1 MAALKDVQSV
11 ENEPVF
17 VKVSYVQFLMT
28 AGKLILTHHVKN
40 DQDILCLFF
49 YNSVRSSCKVKG
61 LYTEKFRF
69 FKYLDFHYLSV
80 GGIVCFPIESL
91 GLQMKSLE
99 QMSIMNVIS
108 TF

>member
-49 YNSVRSSCKVKG
+49 YNSVGWRCKIKRS
-61 LYTEKFRF
+61 YTEKFKF
-69 FKYLDFHYLSV
+69 LKYSDFHYLS
-80 GGIVCFPIESL
+80 FD
-91 GLQMKSLE
+91 
-99 QMSIMNVIS
+99 
-108 TF
+108 

>member
-1 MAALKDVQSV
+1 MQLV

-49 YNSVRSSCKVKG
+49 YNSAQLRCKVKG
-61 LYTEKFRF
+61 SYTK
-69 FKYLDFHYLSV
+69 KA
-80 GGIVCFPIESL
+80 
-91 GLQMKSLE
+91 Q
-99 QMSIMNVIS
+99 IS
-108 TF
+108 

>member
-1 MAALKDVQSV
+1 MMSYFQGTSSVYNALLKQRVYRVLFIEPNLAALKDMQLV

-49 YNSVRSSCKVKG
+49 YNSVGWRCKIKRS
-61 LYTEKFRF
+61 YTEKFKF
-69 FKYLDFHYLSV
+69 LKYSDFHYLS
-80 GGIVCFPIESL
+80 FD
-91 GLQMKSLE
+91 
-99 QMSIMNVIS
+99 
-108 TF
+108 